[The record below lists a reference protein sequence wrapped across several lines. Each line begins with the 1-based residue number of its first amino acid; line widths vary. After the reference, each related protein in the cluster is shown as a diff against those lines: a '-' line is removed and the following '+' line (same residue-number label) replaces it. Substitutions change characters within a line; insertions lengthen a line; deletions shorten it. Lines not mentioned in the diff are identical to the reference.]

1 MIRDG
6 EGRYW
11 EEGQEIFETPQAAPS
26 PDPWGETRVVGTRR
40 PRVDAYERV
49 SGTAEYPSDLVLPG
63 MLYGAVLRSPHPHA
77 RVLSVDTAAAEA
89 LPGVRAIISGFT
101 PLSAALRPHERLIRE
116 TLFPPVRRFEGEAIA
131 AVAADTPYHA
141 HDALRALKVQYQTL
155 PFVSDER
162 DALADGAPLVHEEG
176 NRVGD
181 ASTYTRGDVAAG
193 FAEADVVL
201 EEEYRTECV
210 IHAPL
215 EPHGCVASWD
225 GDALTVWES
234 TQGVF
239 PVQSG
244 VAQSLGMPLSRVR
257 VIGKYVG
264 GGFGSKLSM
273 GDYTLLAALLA
284 KASARPVKL
293 FLTRE
298 DTFLSAGNR
307 PPANMRLKAGVKRDG
322 TLTALEYSATGTGG
336 AYRAGGT
343 SGLDFLVN
351 ELYRCPNVSS
361 ETQDIYVNAGPARAM
376 RAPGHP
382 QGAWALE
389 QMMDA
394 LAEAIDMDPVALRL
408 KNTSPVSQL
417 RGGQPYT
424 TTGLVACIRDGAK
437 AFGWEESRAR
447 AEATRD
453 AAVRRGVG
461 VAAGMWAAGGGGPPS
476 TVILKLYSDGSLNLN
491 LGASDIGTGTKTV
504 MAMVVAEE
512 LWVDPD
518 AIQIEHADTGT
529 TQFATASG
537 GSKTVPTESP
547 AVRAAAIHLKN
558 QVLEMAAGQLGVDA
572 ATLTLREGKVV
583 TTSGPAQELPV
594 DRLRDLRRRG
604 VVVGV
609 GYRGPNPEGKSVNP
623 FAAHFCEV
631 EVDTRTGRVEIVR
644 FLAAQDSGRV
654 MNRTTYDNQVYGGV
668 TMGVGF
674 GMTEKR
680 VLDRGQTGRL
690 VGHGWTDYRIPTA
703 MDVPE
708 SLEVLPIDPGDQ
720 EANSTGAKGLGEPAT
735 IPTAAAIANAVHH
748 AVGVRITT
756 TPITSAA
763 VLEAL
768 AAQRQEATP

>member
-1 MIRDG
+1 MIRDE

-11 EEGQEIFETPQAAPS
+11 EEGQEVFETPQAAP
-26 PDPWGETRVVGTRR
+26 DPEPWTETRVVGTRR

-63 MLYGAVLRSPHPHA
+63 MLYGAVLRSPYPHA
-77 RVLSVDTAAAEA
+77 RVLSVNTGAAEA

-101 PLSAALRPHERLIRE
+101 PLGAALRPHERLIRE
-116 TLFPPVRRFEGEAIA
+116 GLFGPVRRFEGEAIA
-131 AVAADTPYHA
+131 AVAADTPYNA
-141 HDALRALKVQYQTL
+141 HDALRALKVEYEVL

-162 DALADGAPLVHEEG
+162 DALAPGAPLVHEEG

-181 ASTYTRGDVAAG
+181 ARTYARGDVAAG
-193 FAEADVVL
+193 FAAADVVL
-201 EEEYRTECV
+201 EEQYRTECQ
-210 IHAPL
+210 IHVPL
-215 EPHGCVASWD
+215 ETHGCVASWD
-225 GDALTVWES
+225 GDTLTVWES

-239 PVQSG
+239 PVQAG
-244 VAQSLGMPLSRVR
+244 VARGLGMPLSRVR
-257 VIGKYVG
+257 VIGKYMG

-273 GDYTLLAALLA
+273 GDYTLMAALLA

-293 FLTRE
+293 FITRE
-298 DTFLSAGNR
+298 DTLLSAGNR
-307 PPANMRLKAGVKRDG
+307 PPSNMRLKAGVKRDG
-322 TLTALEYSATGTGG
+322 TLTALEFSATGTGG

-343 SGLDFLVN
+343 GNLDFLAR
-351 ELYRCPNVSS
+351 ELYRCPNVRT
-361 ETQDIYVNAGPARAM
+361 ETQDVYVNAGPARAM
-376 RAPGHP
+376 RAPGFP

-394 LAEAIDMDPVALRL
+394 LAEAIDMDPVVLRL
-408 KNTSPVSQL
+408 KNISLVSQL
-417 RGGQPYT
+417 RGGRPYT
-424 TTGLVACIRDGAK
+424 TTGLEACVRDGAK
-437 AFGWEESRAR
+437 AFGWEAAKAR
-447 AEATRD
+447 AEATRG

-461 VAAGMWAAGGGGPPS
+461 VAAAMWGAGGGGPPA
-476 TVILKLYSDGSLNLN
+476 TVILKLFSDGSLNLN

-518 AIQIEHADTGT
+518 TIQIEHADTGT
-529 TQFATASG
+529 TQYATASG

-547 AVRAAAIHLKN
+547 AVRAAALDLKK
-558 QVLEMAAGQLGVDA
+558 QVLEMAAAQLEVDA
-572 ATLTLREGKVV
+572 ATLALREGKVV
-583 TTSGPAQELPV
+583 TTSGPSRELPLA
-594 DRLRDLRRRG
+594 RLDALRRRG

-609 GYRGPNPEGKSVNP
+609 GYRGPNPEGKVVNP
-623 FAAHFCEV
+623 FVAHFCEV

-644 FLAAQDSGRV
+644 FLAAQESGRV
-654 MNRTTYDNQVYGGV
+654 MNRTTYDTQVHGGV

-674 GMTEKR
+674 GMTEAR

-703 MDVPE
+703 MDVPA
-708 SLEVLPIDPGDQ
+708 SLEVLPIDLGDR

-735 IPTAAAIANAVHH
+735 IPTAPAIANAVHH
-748 AVGVRITT
+748 ALGVRITA
-756 TPITSAA
+756 TPITPAA